1 MRTDGVYGF
10 YPVVDSFDWV
20 ARLLPIGVKTI
31 QLRIK
36 DESETED
43 VRRQIGDALEL
54 SKKHDC
60 QMVINDY
67 WQVAL
72 EYGAEF
78 IHLGQ
83 EDLDDA
89 DRAQIEDSGVKLGIS
104 THTPDELTRALDW
117 PHDHI
122 ALGPVYE
129 TTLKKMIY
137 SPQGL
142 ERVGIWRQKID
153 CPLIGIGGINLERA
167 PGVLAAGADVIAVVT
182 DVVFNPNPE
191 ARVEQWLEM
200 FNNRPS

>member
-10 YPVVDSFDWV
+10 YPVVDSFDWI

-31 QLRIK
+31 QLRYK
-36 DESETED
+36 GQSETEA
-43 VRRQIGDALEL
+43 RRQIGDALEL
-54 SKKHDC
+54 AQKHDC
-60 QMVINDY
+60 QMIINDY
-67 WQVAL
+67 WQIAIEL
-72 EYGAEF
+72 GAEY

-89 DRAQIEDSGVKLGIS
+89 DKHAIADSGIKLGIS
-104 THTPDELTRALDW
+104 THTPEELIRALDW

-129 TTLKKMIY
+129 TTLKKMPFA
-137 SPQGL
+137 PQGL
-142 ERVGIWRQKID
+142 ERVGIWKQKID

-191 ARVEQWLEM
+191 ARVEEWLKM
-200 FNNRPS
+200 FDDRPA